1 MQNKRKKCATQETTK
16 SADIEKGAGNED
28 FVMEKIDHPDEKER
42 ERLENFRANLIG
54 IGLGKL
60 FMPTP
65 GFKNMDH
72 QHNGTP
78 AADTPPVQED
88 FDADEEN
95 ESDEDQPLSIRRSTR
110 LSMKT
115 KFKFTNTPET
125 TINLDAE

>member
-1 MQNKRKKCATQETTK
+1 
-16 SADIEKGAGNED
+16 
-28 FVMEKIDHPDEKER
+28 
-42 ERLENFRANLIG
+42 
-54 IGLGKL
+54 
-60 FMPTP
+60 MPTP